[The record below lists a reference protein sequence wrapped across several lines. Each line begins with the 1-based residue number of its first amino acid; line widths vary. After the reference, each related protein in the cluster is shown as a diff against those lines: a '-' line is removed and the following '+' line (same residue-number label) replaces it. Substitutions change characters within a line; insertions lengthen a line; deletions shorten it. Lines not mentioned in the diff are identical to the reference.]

1 MRSLVFVAFC
11 LLLFSCTTDHAN
23 KIYTA
28 KELVG
33 VWSLKFNGQ
42 GRYWFSQLAFTLD
55 GRKCVLSYSFDRK
68 GSVSMDYYLNE
79 YDVVDNVLVTTV
91 GFSSSRYLP
100 PGYVIKDRIDYL
112 DENEFE
118 VFMVQPKGDTP
129 EKHQR
134 LKGVDPESICNVVSA
149 RT

>member
-1 MRSLVFVAFC
+1 MRIFVFIVLSY
-11 LLLFSCTTDHAN
+11 LLISCAN
-23 KIYTA
+23 VTKKNDYSESQLI
-28 KELVG
+28 G
-33 VWSLKFNGQ
+33 VWSLKFYGK

-55 GRKCVLSYSFDRK
+55 GRKCVLSYEFDRN
-68 GSVSMDYYLNE
+68 GNVSMDYYLNKYE
-79 YDVVDNVLVTTV
+79 IIDNVLLTTV
-91 GFSSSRYLP
+91 DFSSSKYLP

-118 VFMVQPKGDTP
+118 VFMVQPTGEIP
-129 EKHQR
+129 EKHQK